1 MSVNIKL
8 GNKTITGVE
17 AVQLKNASSD
27 GTYIKFEQSTSVE
40 NGYTVQFMVEGRL
53 YSSVSVMADSVVS
66 RPTSPTAA
74 SKYFIGWYDAET
86 AGAEITFPYTPTSN
100 VTFYAHFTSSIIV
113 GVTGLT
119 NSSGDLTLT
128 DSISNV
134 DTYTTVRNENFT
146 SVVNPL
152 SEYFPF
158 NQIEE
163 FTDSEGNVFVKFPK
177 IWMKW
182 EKDSSGNISGYKFSN
197 GKADDDYFIS
207 DAYLNPSDTTGNT
220 YCDYFALGKYEM
232 SGSSSKGFSK
242 SGVPCL
248 TNITIADAREASRAY
263 GNASNLANGYQQ
275 LDLAQLVMYNL
286 LCMMFYRTANIQK
299 VYGGRTGCGTVPMW
313 ENASV
318 TGTCDGVAGMNGWNT
333 STDCV
338 KMLGIENPYGNVFKW
353 VDGVW
358 FSDATIY
365 VHRFSQQYTDG
376 TWNAKTLQF
385 NRPTSDG
392 YVKYLK
398 SGDTSDTRSFVYASE
413 TTGDS
418 NSEPTYYGDY
428 AWYTSTVTGT
438 VLCAGGAWDFTT
450 AAGLWSLT
458 GSHTNSVTYPLIGAR
473 LSYRPL

>member
-1 MSVNIKL
+1 MSVNVKL

-17 AVQLKNASSD
+17 AVELENASSA
-27 GTYIKFEQSTSVE
+27 GAYIKFEQSTSVE
-40 NGYTVQFMVEGRL
+40 NGYTVQFMVEGSL
-53 YSSVSVMADSVVS
+53 YSSVSVTAGSIVS
-66 RPTSPTAA
+66 RPTSPIVA
-74 SKYFIGWYDAET
+74 SKYFIGWYNAKT
-86 AGAEITFPYTPTSN
+86 NGTEITFPYTPTSN
-100 VTFYAHFTSSIIV
+100 ATLYAHFTPSIVV

-134 DTYTTVRNENFT
+134 ETYTAVRNDNFT

-197 GKADDDYFIS
+197 DKADDDYFIS
-207 DAYLNPSDTTGNT
+207 DAYLNPSDTTGST

-242 SGVPCL
+242 SGVICL
-248 TNITIADAREASRAY
+248 TEITRADTRTASRAY
-263 GNASNLANGYQQ
+263 GNESNFYNGYQQ
-275 LDLAQLVMYNL
+275 LDLAQFVMYNL
-286 LCMMFYRTANIQK
+286 LCMMFYRTANIQT
-299 VYGGRTGCGTVPMW
+299 VYGGRTSFGTATSW
-313 ENASV
+313 SNASV
-318 TGTCDGVAGMNGWNT
+318 TGTCDGITGMNGWNT
-333 STDCV
+333 STDCI

-365 VHRFSQQYTDG
+365 IHRFPQQYTDG
-376 TWNAKTLQF
+376 TSNAKALQF
-385 NRPTSDG
+385 NRPTPGG
-392 YVKYLK
+392 YVTYLK
-398 SGDTSDTRSFVYASE
+398 SGNTSDIQSFAYVSDAI
-413 TTGDS
+413 G
-418 NSEPTYYGDY
+418 NPLTYYGDRS
-428 AWYTSTVTGT
+428 WNDGT
-438 VLCAGGAWDFTT
+438 VLCAGGNWSSTFD
-450 AAGLWSLT
+450 AGLWHLNGGDSA
-458 GSHTNSVTYPLIGAR
+458 SHYNYDVGAR

>member
-1 MSVNIKL
+1 MSVNVKL

-17 AVQLKNASSD
+17 AVELENASFA
-27 GTYIKFEQSTSVE
+27 GAYIKFEQSTSVE

-53 YSSVSVMADSVVS
+53 YSSVSVTAGSVVS
-66 RPTSPTAA
+66 CPTSPTVA
-74 SKYFIGWYDAET
+74 SKYFIGWYNAET
-86 AGAEITFPYTPTSN
+86 DGTEITFPYTPTSN
-100 VTFYAHFTSSIIV
+100 VTLYAHFTPSIVV

-134 DTYTTVRNENFT
+134 EAYTTVRNDNFT
-146 SVVNPL
+146 SVINPL

-163 FTDSEGNVFVKFPK
+163 FTDSNDNVFVKFPK

-232 SGSSSKGFSK
+232 SGSSSKGYSK
-242 SGVPCL
+242 SGVSCL
-248 TNITIADAREASRAY
+248 ADITRANARTASRAY
-263 GNASNLANGYQQ
+263 GNASNLYNGYQQ

-286 LCMMFYRTANIQK
+286 LCMMFYRTTNIQT
-299 VYGGRTGCGTVPMW
+299 VYGGRTGSGTVTSW
-313 ENASV
+313 SNASV
-318 TGTCDGVAGMNGWNT
+318 TGTCDGITGMNGWNT

-338 KMLGIENPYGNVFKW
+338 KMLGIENPYGNINKW

-358 FSDATIY
+358 FSGATIY
-365 VHRFSQQYTDG
+365 THRFPQQYTDG
-376 TWNAKTLQF
+376 TSNAKTLQF
-385 NRPTSDG
+385 NRPTSNG

-398 SGDTSDTRSFVYASE
+398 SGNTSDIQSFAYVSDA
-413 TTGDS
+413 TGS
-418 NSEPTYYGDY
+418 SSTYYGDY
-428 AWYTSTVTGT
+428 SYYDSTGT
-438 VLCAGGAWDFTT
+438 VLCAGGSWYSTSP
-450 AAGLWSLT
+450 AGLWSLY
-458 GSHTNSVTYPLIGAR
+458 GNHSASYSASSVGAR

>member
-1 MSVNIKL
+1 MSVNVKL

-17 AVQLKNASSD
+17 AIELENASSA
-27 GTYIKFEQSTSVE
+27 GAYIKFEQSTSVE
-40 NGYTVQFMVEGRL
+40 NDYTVQFMVEGRL
-53 YSSVSVMADSVVS
+53 YFSVSVTAGSVVS
-66 RPTSPTAA
+66 RLMSPTVA
-74 SKYFIGWYDAET
+74 SKYFIGWYNAET
-86 AGAEITFPYTPTSN
+86 DGTEITFPYTPTSN
-100 VTFYAHFTSSIIV
+100 VTLYAHFTPSIVV

-134 DTYTTVRNENFT
+134 EAYTTVRNGNFT
-146 SVVNPL
+146 SVINPL

-163 FTDSEGNVFVKFPK
+163 FTDSNDNVFVKFPK

-242 SGVPCL
+242 SGVSCL
-248 TNITIADAREASRAY
+248 VSITRANARTISRAY
-263 GNASNLANGYQQ
+263 GDASNLYNGYQQ
-275 LDLAQLVMYNL
+275 LDLAQLIMYNL
-286 LCMMFYRTANIQK
+286 LCMMFYRTANIQT
-299 VYGGRTGCGTVPMW
+299 VYGGRTGSGTVTSW
-313 ENASV
+313 SKASV
-318 TGTCDGVAGMNGWNT
+318 TGTCDGITGMNGWNT

-338 KMLGIENPYGNVFKW
+338 KMLGIENPYGNVSKW

-358 FSDATIY
+358 FSGATIH
-365 VHRFSQQYTDG
+365 VHRFPQQYTDG
-376 TWNAKTLQF
+376 TSNAKTLQF
-385 NRPTSDG
+385 NRSTSSK

-398 SGDTSDTRSFVYASE
+398 SGNTPNTQSFAYVSDVT
-413 TTGDS
+413 DS
-418 NSEPTYYGDY
+418 SSTCYGDY
-428 AWYTSTVTGT
+428 SFYSSNGVM
-438 VLCAGGAWDFTT
+438 LSAGGFWADTSF
-450 AAGLWSLT
+450 AGLWCLK
-458 GSHTNSVTYPLIGAR
+458 GSYSASNSSSDIGAR

>member
-8 GNKTITGVE
+8 GNKTITGVK
-17 AVQLKNASSD
+17 AVELENASSA
-27 GTYIKFEQSTSVE
+27 GAYIKFEQSTSVE
-40 NGYTVQFMVEGRL
+40 NGYTVQFMVEGSL
-53 YSSVSVMADSVVS
+53 YSSVSITRGQKVNKPTEPIVVGKS
-66 RPTSPTAA
+66 FA
-74 SKYFIGWYDAET
+74 GWYDAET
-86 AGAEITFPYTPTSN
+86 GGTEITFPYTPTSN
-100 VTFYAHFTSSIIV
+100 ITLYAHTPDAIIV

-119 NSSGDLTLT
+119 NSSGNLTLT

-134 DTYTTVRNENFT
+134 GAYTTVQNGDFT

-163 FTDSEGNVFVKFPK
+163 FTDSNDNVFVKFPK

-242 SGVPCL
+242 SGASCL
-248 TNITIADAREASRAY
+248 VNITRAKARTASRAY
-263 GNASNLANGYQQ
+263 GNASNLYNGYQQ
-275 LDLAQLVMYNL
+275 LDLAQFVMYNL
-286 LCMMFYRTANIQK
+286 LCMMFYRTANIQT
-299 VYGGRTGCGTVPMW
+299 VYGGRTGSGTVTSW
-313 ENASV
+313 SKASV
-318 TGTCDGVAGMNGWNT
+318 TGTCDGITGMNGWNT

-338 KMLGIENPYGNVFKW
+338 KMLGIENPYGNIFKW

-358 FSDATIY
+358 FSDTTIY
-365 VHRFSQQYTDG
+365 IHRFPQQYADSTS
-376 TWNAKTLQF
+376 NAKILQF
-385 NRPTSDG
+385 NRPTSSG

-398 SGDTSDTRSFVYASE
+398 SGNTSDTQSFAYVSDVS
-413 TTGDS
+413 DS
-418 NSEPTYYGDY
+418 SSTYYGDY
-428 AWYTSTVTGT
+428 TWYSSDGT
-438 VLCAGGAWDFTT
+438 VLSAGGHWSSPSG
-450 AAGLWSLT
+450 AGLWYLA
-458 GSHTNSVTYPLIGAR
+458 GSYVASDSSSGIGAR